1 MVYLYDGILFSH
13 EEKQSINISYNMKE
27 PWKHDVK

>member
-13 EEKQSINISYNMKE
+13 EEKQNTNISYNMNE